1 MGILR
6 FLVRYGYA
14 PLFFIGFIGA
24 AVWMVANGASKIWL
38 AGLLLPAI
46 ALSFIAER
54 IAPFEE
60 NWNHSKGDTTRD
72 TLHAVINELTNAAS
86 IAAIPIL
93 AAMTHGFDVW
103 PGEWPLWAQ
112 LVMTILIA
120 DFGITMAHY
129 ASHKIEALWRLHAVH
144 HSVERMY
151 GFNGLMKHPLH
162 QAIELTAGTTPLL
175 LMGMPLEIGA
185 LLGFAAAIQLLLQH
199 SNTDMRVGPL
209 IYLWAVAPGHR
220 HHHLAHKVKGDVNFG
235 LFTMLWDHL
244 LGTFVKDRPQP
255 RDGELGVAGRPD
267 YPVGYS
273 AQLVEPFRRWD
284 RSKNTQLAE

>member
-60 NWNHSKGDTTRD
+60 IWNHSKGDTTRD

-103 PGEWPLWAQ
+103 PSEWPLWAQ

>member
-255 RDGELGVAGRPD
+255 RDGELGVAGRPA